1 MNLLEDMNEIEINF
15 IEHVSFDSKEGEF
28 SKISITKGVVGYN
41 QMQTYTSHRDNGKTW
56 LEEKYSTT
64 KQVRYI
70 NQCIEEC
77 MMVLAVGDI
86 QEYYG
91 YEEIEVE

>member
-28 SKISITKGVVGYN
+28 IKISITKGTIGDN
-41 QMQTYTSHRDNGKTW
+41 QMKTYTSHRDNGKTW

-64 KQVRYI
+64 KQDRDI

-77 MMVLAVGDI
+77 MMALAVGEI
-86 QEYYG
+86 QESYG
-91 YEEIEVE
+91 YDTNT